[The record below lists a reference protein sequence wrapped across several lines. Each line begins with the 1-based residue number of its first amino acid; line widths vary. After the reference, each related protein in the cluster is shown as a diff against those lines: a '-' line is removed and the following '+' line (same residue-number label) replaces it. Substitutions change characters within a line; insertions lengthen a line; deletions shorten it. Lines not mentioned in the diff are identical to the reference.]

1 MYLFL
6 FFLIS
11 NLRDSSY
18 EYIIFNMFRAFLI
31 SFISFLSILKIRGVP
46 RWMDGLIFNFS
57 ITRITRMKFYTLN
70 NNIWV

>member
-31 SFISFLSILKIRGVP
+31 SFISFLSILKIRGVA
-46 RWMDGLIFNFS
+46 RWMN
-57 ITRITRMKFYTLN
+57 
-70 NNIWV
+70 